1 MINPLGLAA
10 VVGAG
15 EVRPLAVVGAAQP
28 VRAISVHT
36 LAVPVTVPLLRVAFA
51 LGVET
56 AVVATTAVNA
66 LSTLFWGKSRFFF
79 SKCTYIRKIVNS
91 LPSPSQDTV
100 KGKVIIC
107 DVETRKRTKEC
118 LTEN

>member
-1 MINPLGLAA
+1 MKIKKRDSWLGCRSCLGFDGREVRFGYDVVAA

-66 LSTLFWGKSRFFF
+66 LSTLF
-79 SKCTYIRKIVNS
+79 
-91 LPSPSQDTV
+91 
-100 KGKVIIC
+100 
-107 DVETRKRTKEC
+107 
-118 LTEN
+118 